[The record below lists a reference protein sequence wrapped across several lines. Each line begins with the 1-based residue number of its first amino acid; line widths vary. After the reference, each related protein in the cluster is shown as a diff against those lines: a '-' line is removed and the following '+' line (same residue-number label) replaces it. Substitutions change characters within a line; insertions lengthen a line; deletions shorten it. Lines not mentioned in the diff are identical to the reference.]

1 MREPS
6 SEPLP
11 DFTTGEGLRV
21 LLEQLTAE
29 HLWRTHPAARALMQY
44 AQEKYLPLARSW
56 HRDPADAAYEAFM
69 AMRTPA
75 IRRAA
80 DPWAAIIS
88 SVSWRMVMPRSSA
101 RLMILSSMSVMLR
114 T

>member
-44 AQEKYLPLARSW
+44 AQEK
-56 HRDPADAAYEAFM
+56 
-69 AMRTPA
+69 
-75 IRRAA
+75 
-80 DPWAAIIS
+80 
-88 SVSWRMVMPRSSA
+88 
-101 RLMILSSMSVMLR
+101 
-114 T
+114 

>member
-29 HLWRTHPAARALMQY
+29 QLWRTHPAARALMRY

-80 DPWAAIIS
+80 A
-88 SVSWRMVMPRSSA
+88 
-101 RLMILSSMSVMLR
+101 SMSVTSGAAAAPSEFLGNAEIL
-114 T
+114 

>member
-80 DPWAAIIS
+80 DP
-88 SVSWRMVMPRSSA
+88 
-101 RLMILSSMSVMLR
+101 
-114 T
+114 